1 MLNEIQK
8 LFLGNAP
15 GWYKSTIIGFLVINP
30 PLLIVL
36 NYLGLDGNF
45 IIGWVFLLQFI
56 FTLAL
61 ALKCYPLQPGGLLAL
76 EAIIM
81 GLTSTKSVF
90 HEIEN
95 NIEVILLL
103 VFMVAGIHF
112 MKNLMLTIFTKLLL
126 NIRSKTLLSLLFCIS
141 AAILSAFLDALTVTA
156 VLIGVTIGFYRIYHS
171 VASGGSFSNESHDYH
186 NNAAMSDLKLEEL
199 ENFKAFLRD
208 LVMHGAV
215 GTALGGVCTIVGEP
229 QNLLIATIA
238 EWEFVEFFLRMAPI
252 TMPVFVAGVLTCF
265 VIEKFSIAGFGNQLP
280 SNIREI
286 FNDYSIYRE
295 ENITAKDKA
304 ELLVESVV
312 AVFLVIALGFHLAAV
327 GLIGLSVI
335 ILLTAFKGIT
345 EEHHLGEAFH
355 EALPFTALLAVF
367 FAIVSVIHDQHL
379 FSPVID
385 YVLSQDPSKQPSLFF
400 VANGFLSAISD
411 NVFVATIYIN
421 EVKSAFDNGVITETQ
436 FNNLAIAINTGTNLP
451 SVATPNGQ
459 AAFLFLLTS
468 SLAPLINLSY
478 LRMVYM
484 ALPYTIVLSVVGYV
498 AINIFL

>member
-1 MLNEIQK
+1 
-8 LFLGNAP
+8 
-15 GWYKSTIIGFLVINP
+15 
-30 PLLIVL
+30 
-36 NYLGLDGNF
+36 
-45 IIGWVFLLQFI
+45 
-56 FTLAL
+56 
-61 ALKCYPLQPGGLLAL
+61 
-76 EAIIM
+76 
-81 GLTSTKSVF
+81 
-90 HEIEN
+90 
-95 NIEVILLL
+95 
-103 VFMVAGIHF
+103 

-141 AAILSAFLDALTVTA
+141 AAVLSAFLDALTVTA

-186 NNAAMSDLKLEEL
+186 NNAAMSDLNLEEL
-199 ENFKAFLRD
+199 EDFKAFLRD

-238 EWEFVEFFLRMAPI
+238 GWEFVEFFLRMAPI
-252 TMPVFVAGVLTCF
+252 TMPVFVAGILTCLF
-265 VIEKFSIAGFGNQLP
+265 IERFSIAGFGNQLP
-280 SNIREI
+280 PNIREI

-304 ELLVESVV
+304 ELLIESLV
-312 AVFLVIALGFHLAAV
+312 AVFLVIALGLHLAAV

-335 ILLTAFKGIT
+335 ILLTAFKGVT

-385 YVLSQDPSKQPSLFF
+385 YVLSQDPSTQPSLFF

-468 SLAPLINLSY
+468 SVAPLIGLSY
-478 LRMVYM
+478 LRMVKL
-484 ALPYTIVLSVVGYV
+484 ALPYTIVLSSVGLT
-498 AINIFL
+498 AIFYFF

>member
-1 MLNEIQK
+1 MFNEIQK

-36 NYLGLDGNF
+36 NYLELDGNF

-103 VFMVAGIHF
+103 VFMVAGIYF

-171 VASGGSFSNESHDYH
+171 VASGGSFSNESHDYY
-186 NNAAMSDLKLEEL
+186 NNAAISDLKLEEL
-199 ENFKAFLRD
+199 ESFKAFLRD

-238 EWEFVEFFLRMAPI
+238 GWEFVEFFLRMAPI
-252 TMPVFVAGVLTCF
+252 TMPVFVAGILTCF
-265 VIEKFSIAGFGNQLP
+265 VIERFSIAGFGNQLP

-385 YVLSQDPSKQPSLFF
+385 YVLSQDPSTQPSLFF

-421 EVKSAFDNGVITETQ
+421 EVKSAFDNGIITETQ

-484 ALPYTIVLSVVGYV
+484 ALPYTIVLSIVGYI